1 MPSFEYTIDEKSRV
15 GARFLSRVK
24 EEIQRAFSIEK
35 RERKLT
41 QQSVAQKL
49 GVNRSVV
56 NRQLMGYE
64 NMTTRSIAEML
75 WAIGWE
81 PHFEVRPIE
90 HALGNQKAPAASW
103 KTQGQKP
110 LPDLSAPFC
119 PFCGERICHPI
130 ALRRAAQPIWSL

>member
-90 HALGNQKAPAASW
+90 HALGNQKAPALPKNQVSTKSSASNFIDLTDY
-103 KTQGQKP
+103 KHRQ
-110 LPDLSAPFC
+110 LPVTS
-119 PFCGERICHPI
+119 
-130 ALRRAAQPIWSL
+130 AAQ